1 MKSYLRN
8 GTFYNSTMTK
18 VEGSDLLYSI
28 YNCLR
33 RLALYRNSHS
43 FSRQVV
49 NFIYFIISFMN
60 YLGGAFLQDLLIAK
74 SKPKIRK
81 IVIPAYLLSNTK
93 DILFYDEYFKVP
105 IDVNEYLT
113 LRYGKNWNIPNRNYN
128 YITDDLSLK

>member
-1 MKSYLRN
+1 MLFIETLILFSSSSEFYL
-8 GTFYNSTMTK
+8 FYNF
-18 VEGSDLLYSI
+18 VYELFRWG
-28 YNCLR
+28 
-33 RLALYRNSHS
+33 
-43 FSRQVV
+43 
-49 NFIYFIISFMN
+49 
-60 YLGGAFLQDLLIAK
+60 FLQDLLIAK